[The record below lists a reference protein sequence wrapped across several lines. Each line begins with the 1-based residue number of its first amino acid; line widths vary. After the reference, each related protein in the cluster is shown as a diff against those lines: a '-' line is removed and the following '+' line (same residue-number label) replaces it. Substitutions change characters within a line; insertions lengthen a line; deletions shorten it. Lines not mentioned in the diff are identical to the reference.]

1 MVKMHESHSASGTLI
16 TIFLCS
22 SHILP
27 GLCCSGSAAAQSNA
41 STKLVKE
48 SLIADSA
55 FQPAHIISII
65 TMLLQMI
72 WVCILC
78 RKKQELLIKTGT
90 WMQSTAEMSSDPIL
104 RRMEQD
110 MAATP
115 TLSLP
120 PHLRSGGNGS
130 ELSTPQNHPASPAA
144 STISSLFSKAMS
156 FAGTPTMP
164 PGGGRPRPQPTNNL
178 VYSGRGRGGG
188 AAGGISRQR
197 SLDSSDSGLSPCG
210 YPSSMRPQS
219 RLGMAPPPLSRHR
232 SEGGDQEL
240 QDQEPSVMSG
250 GEATPTATAPFPIS
264 PSSTYQRQ
272 SPRFRPSAAVTSVSM
287 QQQRGASSTNASGR
301 GNIMSP
307 ASRPYLTRGRSLGE
321 SPTSA
326 AIGVS
331 SSISFHNRPVTSSVA
346 ATPIR
351 STFIEGVSFTPPNS
365 TSRDR
370 LHIESM
376 SAPEDA
382 YHEPLPPSSLYPRV
396 LVSDSEARDI
406 CPPLSDNL
414 GLGVAA
420 DKSRLMDPRSIR
432 TTTTRRKLD
441 STFRNDSLSS
451 DQSECLQQQRPPP
464 PKPHKHKKEAGQ
476 PTPYQQRGSGRP
488 FGVSSSDEEIRS
500 TPECTSCGE
509 EEMESESVS
518 EKGRTSKQSIIC
530 CRGIQQG

>member
-1 MVKMHESHSASGTLI
+1 
-16 TIFLCS
+16 
-22 SHILP
+22 
-27 GLCCSGSAAAQSNA
+27 
-41 STKLVKE
+41 
-48 SLIADSA
+48 
-55 FQPAHIISII
+55 
-65 TMLLQMI
+65 MLLQMI

-120 PHLRSGGNGS
+120 PHLRSREGGGGANAGGGS

-164 PGGGRPRPQPTNNL
+164 APPTAGRSRTNNL
-178 VYSGRGRGGG
+178 VYSGGRGRGGG
-188 AAGGISRQR
+188 QAISRQR

-219 RLGMAPPPLSRHR
+219 RLGMAPPPLNRHR

-240 QDQEPSVMSG
+240 HHHLDQEASVIMSG

-272 SPRFRPSAAVTSVSM
+272 SPRFRPSAAAMRS
-287 QQQRGASSTNASGR
+287 GGSGR
-301 GNIMSP
+301 GMSP
-307 ASRPYLTRGRSLGE
+307 ASRPYLTRGRSLGD
-321 SPTSA
+321 SPGSA

-351 STFIEGVSFTPPNS
+351 STFIEGVSFTPPYS
-365 TSRDR
+365 SSRDR

-382 YHEPLPPSSLYPRV
+382 YHEPPPPSSLYPRV

-414 GLGVAA
+414 MGSGLGVAA
-420 DKSRLMDPRSIR
+420 DKNRLMDPRSIR
-432 TTTTRRKLD
+432 PTTTRRKLD

-451 DQSECLQQQRPPP
+451 DQSECLQRPPP

-476 PTPYQQRGSGRP
+476 HSTHYQQRGSGHRP

-518 EKGRTSKQSIIC
+518 EKGRTP
-530 CRGIQQG
+530 